1 MRGDGVRSDQMSRLL
16 RVGLG
21 AVWVYEGLVPKLL
34 LPQPALVSLLA
45 DRLPVGADPILLL
58 RLVGAAEVALGLA
71 IVLGWRLRMVAALQT
86 VGIALLTVAA
96 AIALP
101 QALTASGGAL
111 GKNAALCAAGCCL
124 WVLAG
129 PQQDASASRR
139 ADLLSLLLRAGL
151 GIAWLYAGV
160 VSSWLA
166 PGPAQA
172 AVVGRAGSLMA
183 PLPALWHW
191 LGLLEVALGVA
202 LLVGLW
208 VRELAAVQVATL
220 LMLTVLVAS
229 TSPRSLTDPL
239 GRLSKNLGLI
249 AAALGQY
256 LLGGGR
262 WSLEEWLLR
271 RAWIRRWLVV
281 TGLSHGRLQALAMQ
295 HLYAMQGQAA
305 GDVRLR
311 DVLVRLEREEGS
323 RAADLDHL
331 ARRHGRS
338 WIPCG
343 LLAWGIGGG
352 AGFVTVILGTRASL
366 VFALWLERRGVMRAE
381 GIAALLPSDDG
392 ISVRA
397 LRAIQH
403 QDELHVELLQEQLRR
418 LRSVRPGRGRR

>member
-1 MRGDGVRSDQMSRLL
+1 MSRLL

-45 DRLPVGADPILLL
+45 DRLPVGADPVLLL
-58 RLVGAAEVALGLA
+58 RLAGMAEVALGLA
-71 IVLGWRLRMVAALQT
+71 IVLGWHLRLVAALQS
-86 VGIALLTVAA
+86 VGIALLTFGA

-111 GKNAALCAAGCCL
+111 GKNVALTAAGCCL

-129 PQQDASASRR
+129 PRNDASLPRR
-139 ADLLSLLLRAGL
+139 ADLLSLLLRIGL
-151 GIAWLYAGV
+151 GVAWLYAGV
-160 VSSWLA
+160 VSSWLV
-166 PGPAQA
+166 PGPAEA
-172 AVVGRAGSLMA
+172 AVVGRAGPLVAS
-183 PLPALWHW
+183 LPAFRHW

-202 LLVGLW
+202 LLAGVW
-208 VRELAAVQVATL
+208 VRELAAIQVATL
-220 LMLTVLVAS
+220 LMLTLLVGS

-239 GRLSKNLGLI
+239 GSLSKNLGLI

-262 WSLEEWLLR
+262 WSLEEWLQH
-271 RAWIRRWLVV
+271 RAWIRRWRVV
-281 TGLSHGRLQALAMQ
+281 TGLSRSRLQALAMQ

-311 DVLVRLEREEGS
+311 DVLLRLEREEGS

-331 ARRHGRS
+331 VRRHGRS

-343 LLAWGIGGG
+343 PLAWGIGGG

-366 VFALWLERRGVMRAE
+366 VFALWVERRGVMRTE
-381 GIAALLPSDDG
+381 GIAALLPSEDG

-403 QDELHVELLQEQLRR
+403 QDEQHVELLQEQFRR
-418 LRSVRPGRGRR
+418 LRSGRPRGGRR